1 MKFLLKLTTTFYILL
16 GFLLIIL
23 PLTYILLPKLYREQ
37 AISLAQNP
45 ETETKILEKAL
56 FEKETTPLKV
66 QETPQMLIPENE
78 AVTYGNTI
86 TIPSIGVDTS
96 IYESLSGK
104 LGLDKGVWRDP
115 NHSTPEAKEKNG
127 PVVIAAHRWG
137 PNDATWEYRNKHLF
151 VGFDRLKT
159 GDEVFIKW
167 NGKEYKYRISFLE
180 TNNQA
185 SRLDDLIMYTCV
197 DYTSDQRIFVYA
209 TLVN

>member
-1 MKFLLKLTTTFYILL
+1 MKILLKLTTTLNVIF

-23 PLTYILLPKLYREQ
+23 PLTYILLPKFYREQ

-45 ETETKILEKAL
+45 EIETRILEKAL
-56 FEKETTPLKV
+56 FEKETAPLEV
-66 QETPQMLIPENE
+66 SETPQMIIPENE
-78 AVTYGNTI
+78 AVAYGNTI

-151 VGFDRLKT
+151 ASFDRLKA

-167 NGKEYKYRISFLE
+167 NKKEYKYRISFIE

-185 SRLDDLIMYTCV
+185 SRLDDLIMYTCL

>member
-1 MKFLLKLTTTFYILL
+1 MKILLKLTTTVYIVL
-16 GFLLIIL
+16 GFLLLIL
-23 PLTYILLPKLYREQ
+23 PLTYVLLPKIYREQ
-37 AISLAQNP
+37 AVSLAYNP
-45 ETETKILEKAL
+45 TLETQILQKSL
-56 FEKETTPLKV
+56 FERDASAVRPDEV
-66 QETPQMLIPENE
+66 QQMLIPEND
-78 AVTYGNTI
+78 AVTYGSTI

-115 NHSTPEAKEKNG
+115 NHSIPEANGEKG
-127 PVVIAAHRWG
+127 PIVIAAHRWG